1 MNQHCSVGRLTA
13 DPELK
18 QTPNGIPVCSFTLA
32 VKRPKVKDTTDF
44 LNYTAWRQSAEY
56 VCRYGKKG
64 SIVAVTGVMTT
75 RVFEDKNGNKRT
87 AYEVLVDALNL
98 LSESNSSSPKQGVA
112 QDGNVSPAPYS
123 AGDDAQFVEMMSS
136 DDDLPF

>member
-64 SIVAVTGVMTT
+64 SLVAVTGVMTT
-75 RVFEDKNGNKRT
+75 RSFEKDGQKRT
-87 AYEVLVDALNL
+87 FYEISVDAINL
-98 LSESNSSSPKQGVA
+98 LSESNSSAPKQGVGYDA
-112 QDGNVSPAPYS
+112 NNAPAPYS
-123 AGDDAQFVEMMSS
+123 ASGDVEYVEMMSS
-136 DDDLPF
+136 EEELPF

>member
-1 MNQHCSVGRLTA
+1 MNVTSFVGRLTH

-44 LNYTAWRQSAEY
+44 VNYVAWRQSAEY
-56 VCRYGKKG
+56 LCKYGKKG
-64 SIVAVTGVMTT
+64 STVAVTGVLTT
-75 RVFEDKNGNKRT
+75 RNYEDKNGNKRT
-87 AYEVLVDALNL
+87 AYEILVDALNL
-98 LSESNSSSPKQGVA
+98 LSEGNSSSPKQGVA
-112 QDGNVSPAPYS
+112 QDGNVANAPYS
-123 AGDDAQFVEMMSS
+123 AGEDAQFVEMMSS

>member
-1 MNQHCSVGRLTA
+1 MNNICIAGRIGHDL
-13 DPELK
+13 ELK
-18 QTPNGIPVCSFTLA
+18 QTPNGVPVCSFTLA
-32 VKRPKVKDTTDF
+32 VKRPKVKDTTDWIPCV
-44 LNYTAWRQSAEY
+44 AWRQSAEY
-56 VCRYGKKG
+56 LCKYGKKG
-64 SIVAVTGVMTT
+64 STVAVTGVLTT
-75 RVFEDKNGNKRT
+75 RNFEDKNGNKRT

-112 QDGNVSPAPYS
+112 QDGNVAPAPYS